1 MTNLAERIWNSD
13 QLSAITSFGG
23 NILVSAA
30 AGSGKTAVLVERV
43 IRMLTDSENPVDADR
58 LLIVTF
64 TKLAAAEMRSRI
76 NAELSR
82 LFAENP
88 ENPLL
93 SRQLLLMER
102 AHIGTIH
109 SFCLEIVKE
118 NTAVLGLMPDPSIA
132 DDDESAD
139 LSFAALE
146 ETLEKYYS
154 EGNEVFAELSETLGG
169 GRSDSGLSE
178 AILTLYG
185 FISALPH
192 YEDWL
197 SEKLC
202 MYDPSVPVGNSPW
215 GKVLFENAG
224 SVITHYKKTAE
235 YMENYCRLKNCDIY
249 ADMFY
254 DDGIVLERLLS
265 RCLEKDWDSFGK
277 LLFEPGFMK
286 KPRTKDLDEDFKKYV
301 DTVRKSYYGSEGLKK
316 KLYPDF
322 AVSETEFREDIA
334 DLYPK
339 IECLF
344 RLALDYDRRFREMKK
359 EKCLLDYTDL
369 EQYTLS
375 VLTEKNS
382 SGEYVP
388 SQLAKDISSRFDHI
402 LIDECQDVNK
412 VQDTI
417 FSMISSG
424 NNLFFVG
431 DVKQS
436 IYRFRQAMPALF
448 LEKRLTWPVLDEE
461 KNFPA
466 TIILGKNYRS
476 RKNIAGAVNFIFG
489 NIMTAESAEIEYDES
504 EMLIPAASFPENEE
518 IRNEFILIEGKKD
531 SVKAEAKAVAERI
544 KKMAENGE
552 TVSEN
557 GVLRPVRYSDV
568 CILLRA
574 TKGKAEIF
582 LSALRN
588 LGINCRSE
596 NDKGFLSRP
605 EIAAVTDVLKAVDNP
620 LLDIP
625 LAGAMLSEMFL
636 FTPDELAE
644 IRFENRKIPLFSS
657 VKKAA
662 ENGNEKAKNFIE
674 TLEKL
679 RKTAAYA
686 RSDEVIEMLYDI
698 TSFPQVMQ
706 SSGEGSL
713 KLANLRLLI
722 KYASD
727 REKAGAHGL
736 SSFIR
741 FLNRLEERESD
752 LKPAGSAGNGENC
765 VRIMS
770 VHGSKGLEFPV
781 VFLCGTGR
789 QFHGEKTN
797 LPLLHPE
804 LGFACSRRDPET
816 GGRFS
821 TVPQFALKRKLRR
834 YNLSEEMRILYVA
847 LTRAKENLIITCCKK
862 EPEKYL
868 SSVAE
873 IARLGEK
880 LDSFAVSSANSLSDW
895 ILAALLRHPDAGL
908 FREISGLEEER
919 IIPDST
925 KWKFSLI
932 GEEASVSN
940 ETDMEISVPETPDE
954 ELYRTLVER
963 EKWKYPFSA
972 SEKIPAKAGV
982 SSLTHQEMHKKLL
995 FSAKPSGG
1003 NLSGADRGTALHTF
1017 MQFCDF
1023 DRAKANPKAEILRL
1037 SEMRFITEKQASAID
1052 PHKIR
1057 AFFESELFRRIENS
1071 PQVYRELRFLR
1082 GLPAAELGYE
1092 GASPEDKITVQGVA
1106 DCVFEENGKFIVV
1119 DYKTD
1124 FVEDI
1129 EELRERYAAQL
1140 NMYKRLLSESL
1151 GKEVVSAIIWSFRF
1165 GRELEV

>member
-1 MTNLAERIWNSD
+1 MSLAERIWNSD

-43 IRMLTDSENPVDADR
+43 IRMLTDSKKPVDADR

-82 LFAENP
+82 LLAENP
-88 ENPLL
+88 DSPLL

-109 SFCLEIVKE
+109 SFCLEIVRE
-118 NTAVLGLMPDPSIA
+118 NTSVLGLMPDPSIA
-132 DDDESAD
+132 DDDEAAD

-146 ETLEKYYS
+146 ETIEKYYS
-154 EGNEVFAELSETLGG
+154 EGTEVFSELSETLGG

-178 AILTLYG
+178 AVLTLYG

-202 MYDPSVPVGNSPW
+202 MYDPSVPARESPW
-215 GKVLFENAG
+215 GKVLFGYAH
-224 SVITHYKKTAE
+224 SALLHYRKTAA
-235 YMENYCRLKNCDIY
+235 YMEDYCRKMDCDVY
-249 ADMFY
+249 ADMFF
-254 DDGIVLERLLS
+254 DDGAVLERLIS

-277 LLFEPGFMK
+277 LLSEPGFMK

-301 DTVRKSYYGSEGLKK
+301 DTVRKSYYGSEGIKK

-322 AVSETEFREDIA
+322 AVSEKDFREDIA

-344 RLALDYDRRFREMKK
+344 RLTLDYDKRFREIKK
-359 EKCLLDYTDL
+359 EKQLLDYTDL

-375 VLTEKNS
+375 LLTEKTS
-382 SGEYVP
+382 SGEYIP
-388 SQLAKDISSRFDHI
+388 SAIAKDIALRFDHI
-402 LIDECQDVNK
+402 LIDECQDINK

-417 FSMISSG
+417 FSTISRG
-424 NNLFFVG
+424 DNLFFVG

-448 LEKRLTWPVLDEE
+448 LEKRLSWPVLDES

-504 EMLIPAASFPENEE
+504 EMLIPAASFPESSAV
-518 IRNEFILIEGKKD
+518 RNEFILIDGKND
-531 SVKAEAKAVAERI
+531 SVKTEAKTVAKRI
-544 KKMAENGE
+544 KEMVENGE

-557 GVLRPVRYSDV
+557 GNLRPVRYGDI

-574 TKGKAEIF
+574 AKGKAEIF

-605 EIAAVTDVLKAVDNP
+605 EIAAVIDVLKAIDNP

-636 FTPDELAE
+636 FSPDELSE
-644 IRFENRKIPLFSS
+644 IRFENRKIPLYSS
-657 VKKAA
+657 VKIAA

-674 TLEKL
+674 TLDSL
-679 RKTAAYA
+679 RKAAAYE
-686 RSDEVIEMLYDI
+686 RSDEVIERLYDM
-698 TSFPQVMQ
+698 TFFPQVMQ
-706 SSGEGSL
+706 SSGEGQL

-736 SSFIR
+736 SAFIR
-741 FLNRLEERESD
+741 FINRLEERESD
-752 LKPAGSAGNGENC
+752 LKPAGSTGSSENC

-789 QFHGEKTN
+789 QFHIEKTN

-804 LGFACSRRDPET
+804 LGFACPRRDFET
-816 GGRFS
+816 GGRFA
-821 TVPQFALKRKLRR
+821 TVPQFALKRELRR

-847 LTRAKENLIITCCKK
+847 LTRPKENLIITCCKK
-862 EPEKYL
+862 EPVKYL
-868 SSVAE
+868 SSLAE
-873 IARLGEK
+873 NARLGGK
-880 LDSFAVSSANSLSDW
+880 LDSFTVSSATSLSDW
-895 ILAALLRHPDAGL
+895 ILSALLRHPDAKA
-908 FREISGLEEER
+908 FRELSGLEDKY
-919 IIPDST
+919 IIPDET
-925 KWKFSLI
+925 KWKFSLS
-932 GEEASVSN
+932 GEETSVS
-940 ETDMEISVPETPDE
+940 EEISEAERETALPDE

-995 FSAKPSGG
+995 FPAKPSGG

-1023 DRAKANPKAEILRL
+1023 DAAKNDPKAEIFRL
-1037 SEMRFITEKQASAID
+1037 SKMRFITEKQASVID
-1052 PHKIR
+1052 PQKIKT
-1057 AFFESELFRRIENS
+1057 FFESGLYKRIEKS
-1071 PQVYRELRFLR
+1071 PQVFRELRFLR
-1082 GLPAAELGYE
+1082 GLAASELGYE

-1106 DCVFEENGKFIVV
+1106 DCVFEENGKYIVV

-1165 GRELEV
+1165 GKELEV

>member
-1 MTNLAERIWNSD
+1 MTLAERIWNSD

-43 IRMLTDSENPVDADR
+43 IRMLTDKENPVDADR

-88 ENPLL
+88 GDPSL

-109 SFCLEIVKE
+109 SFCSDVVRE
-118 NTAVLGLMPDPSIA
+118 NTSVLGLMPDPSIA
-132 DDDESAD
+132 DDDEAAD

-146 ETLEKYYS
+146 ETIEKYYS
-154 EGNEVFAELSETLGG
+154 EGSEVFSELSETLGG
-169 GRSDSGLSE
+169 GRSDSGLSD
-178 AILTLYG
+178 AVLTLYR

-197 SEKLC
+197 SGKLG
-202 MYDPSVPVGNSPW
+202 MYDPSVPVGSTPW
-215 GKVLFENAG
+215 GKVLFENAA
-224 SVITHYKKTAE
+224 SMLRHYRKTAE
-235 YMENYCRLKNCDIY
+235 YMEDYCRKNNCDAY
-249 ADMFY
+249 ANMFF
-254 DDGIVLERLLS
+254 DDGLVLERLLS
-265 RCLEKDWDSFGK
+265 RCEERDWDSFGK

-301 DTVRKSYYGSEGLKK
+301 DTVRKGYYGSEGIKK
-316 KLYPDF
+316 KLWPDF
-322 AVSETEFREDIA
+322 SVSEEDFREDIA

-344 RLALDYDRRFREMKK
+344 RLTLDYDRRFREMKK
-359 EKCLLDYTDL
+359 EKRLLDYTDL

-375 VLTEKNS
+375 VLTEKTPE
-382 SGEYVP
+382 GEYIP
-388 SQLAKDISSRFDHI
+388 SSAAKDIGSRFDYI
-402 LIDECQDVNK
+402 LIDECQDINK

-417 FSMISSG
+417 FNTISSG
-424 NNLFFVG
+424 KNLFFVG

-448 LEKRLTWPVLDEE
+448 LEKRLSWPVLGKD
-461 KNFPA
+461 KTFPA

-504 EMLIPAASFPENEE
+504 EMLIPAADFPESSSV
-518 IRNEFILIEGKKD
+518 RNEFLLVDVKSD
-531 SVKAEAKAVAERI
+531 SAKAEAKAVAKRI
-544 KKMAENGE
+544 KEMVENGE

-557 GVLRPVRYSDV
+557 GVLRPVRYSDI
-568 CILLRA
+568 CILFRA
-574 TKGKAEIF
+574 AKGRAEIF
-582 LSALRN
+582 LSALRE

-605 EIAAVTDVLKAVDNP
+605 EISAVIDVLKAVDNP

-644 IRFENRKIPLFSS
+644 IRSESRKLPLYSS
-657 VKKAA
+657 VKLAS
-662 ENGNEKAKNFIE
+662 ENGNEKAKNFME
-674 TLEKL
+674 TLDSL
-679 RKTAAYA
+679 RKAAAYE
-686 RSDEVIEMLYDI
+686 RSDSIIERLYDM

-713 KLANLRLLI
+713 RLANLRLLI
-722 KYASD
+722 KYAAD

-736 SSFIR
+736 SAFIR
-741 FLNRLEERESD
+741 FINRLEERESD
-752 LKPAGSAGNGENC
+752 LKPAGSTGSGGNC

-781 VFLCGTGR
+781 VFLSGTGR
-789 QFHGEKTN
+789 QFFSEKLN
-797 LPLLHPE
+797 LPLLHPD
-804 LGFACSRRDPET
+804 LGFACARRDPET

-821 TVPQFALKRKLRR
+821 TVPQLALKRELRR

-847 LTRAKENLIITCCKK
+847 LTRPKENLIITCAKK
-862 EPEKYL
+862 DPEKYL
-868 SSVAE
+868 SSLSQN
-873 IARLGEK
+873 ARLGEK
-880 LDSFAVSSANSLSDW
+880 LDSFAVSSASSLSDW
-895 ILAALLRHPDAGL
+895 ILSALLRHPDAEE
-908 FREISGLEEER
+908 FRKISGLEEEY

-925 KWKFSLI
+925 NWKLSI
-932 GEEASVSN
+932 IREEDSSAEKVSSA
-940 ETDMEISVPETPDE
+940 EEIVVPADE
-954 ELYRTLVER
+954 NLYRTLTER
-963 EKWKYPFSA
+963 ENWRYPFSA

-982 SSLTHQEMHKKLL
+982 SSLTHQEIHKKLL
-995 FSAKPSGG
+995 FSAKPTGG

-1023 DRAKANPKAEILRL
+1023 DAAKTNPKAEIQRL
-1037 SEMRFITEKQASAID
+1037 SEKRFITEKQAAAID
-1052 PHKIR
+1052 PAKIQT
-1057 AFFESELFRRIENS
+1057 FFKSKLFRRIENS
-1071 PQVYRELRFLR
+1071 PQVFRELRFLR
-1082 GLPAAELGYE
+1082 GLPASELGYE
-1092 GASPEDKITVQGVA
+1092 GASEEDKITVQGVA

-1129 EELRERYAAQL
+1129 EELRERYSAQL

-1165 GRELEV
+1165 GKELEV

>member
-1 MTNLAERIWNSD
+1 MAERIWNSD

-43 IRMLTDSENPVDADR
+43 IRMLTDKENPVDADR

-76 NAELSR
+76 NAELFR
-82 LFAENP
+82 LFSENP
-88 ENPLL
+88 DDPSL

-109 SFCLEIVKE
+109 SFCSEVVRE
-118 NTAVLGLMPDPSIA
+118 NTSVLGLMPDPSVA
-132 DDDESAD
+132 DEDEAAD

-146 ETLEKYYS
+146 ETIEKYYS
-154 EGNEVFAELSETLGG
+154 EGNEVFSELSETLGG
-169 GRSDSGLSE
+169 GRSDSGLSD
-178 AILTLYG
+178 AVLTLYK

-197 SEKLC
+197 SEKLS
-202 MYDPSVPVGNSPW
+202 MYDPSVPVGKTPW
-215 GKVLFENAG
+215 GKVLFENAR
-224 SVITHYKKTAE
+224 SMLRHYRKLAK
-235 YMENYCRLKNCDIY
+235 YMEEYCLREDCEAY
-249 ADMFY
+249 AEMFS
-254 DDGIVLERLLS
+254 DDGFVLERLIEKC
-265 RCLEKDWDSFGK
+265 REKDWDSFRN
-277 LLFEPGFMK
+277 LLLEPGFMK
-286 KPRTKDLDEDFKKYV
+286 RPRTKGLDEDFKKYI
-301 DTVRKSYYGSEGLKK
+301 DSFRKEYYGSEGIKK

-322 AVSETEFREDIA
+322 SVSETEFREDIS

-344 RLALDYDRRFREMKK
+344 RLALDYDKRFRELKR
-359 EKCLLDYTDL
+359 EKQLLDYTDL

-375 VLTEKNS
+375 VLSEKNS
-382 SGEYVP
+382 AGEYVP
-388 SQLAKDISSRFDHI
+388 SPAAKEIASRFDYI
-402 LIDECQDVNK
+402 LIDECQDINK

-417 FSMISSG
+417 FSNISSG

-448 LEKRLTWPVLDEE
+448 LEKRLSWPVLDER
-461 KNFPA
+461 KIFPA

-489 NIMTAESAEIEYDES
+489 NIMTAKAAEIEYDES
-504 EMLIPAASFPENEE
+504 EMLVPAAVFPESSSV
-518 IRNEFILIEGKKD
+518 RNEFILVDGKGD
-531 SVKAEAKAVAERI
+531 SAKNEANAVAKRI
-544 KKMAENGE
+544 KEMIENGE

-557 GVLRPVRYSDV
+557 GVLRPIKYSDI
-568 CILLRA
+568 CILFRA
-574 TKGKAEIF
+574 AKGRAEIF

-588 LGINCRSE
+588 LGINCLSE
-596 NDKGFLSRP
+596 NDRGFLSRP
-605 EIAAVTDVLKAVDNP
+605 EIAAVIDVLKAVDNP

-625 LAGAMLSEMFL
+625 LAGAMISEMFL
-636 FTPDELAE
+636 FSPDELSE
-644 IRFENRKIPLFSS
+644 IRSENRRIPLYSS
-657 VKKAA
+657 VKTAA
-662 ENGNEKAKNFIE
+662 ENGNEKAKNFIAVLDSLRKSAAYE
-674 TLEKL
+674 RSDTVIEKL
-679 RKTAAYA
+679 Y
-686 RSDEVIEMLYDI
+686 EI

-706 SSGEGSL
+706 SSGEGAL
-713 KLANLRLLI
+713 RLANLRLLV

-736 SSFIR
+736 SSFLR
-741 FLNRLEERESD
+741 FIGRLEERESD
-752 LKPAGSAGNGENC
+752 LKPAGSTGSSGNS

-789 QFHGEKTN
+789 QFHTEKTN

-821 TVPQFALKRKLRR
+821 TVPQLALKRELRK

-847 LTRAKENLIITCCKK
+847 LTRPKENLIITCCKK
-862 EPEKYL
+862 DPERYL
-868 SSVAE
+868 SSLAGN
-873 IARLGEK
+873 ARLGAK
-880 LDSFAVSSANSLSDW
+880 LDPFAVSSASSASDW
-895 ILAALLRHPDAGL
+895 ILSALLRHPDASS
-908 FREISGLEEER
+908 FRDIAGLEEEYV
-919 IIPDST
+919 IPDET
-925 KWKFSLI
+925 RWKFSFSKA
-932 GEEASVSN
+932 EEAAFEKTPEAEN
-940 ETDMEISVPETPDE
+940 IAAEADM
-954 ELYRTLVER
+954 ELYRTLIER

-982 SSLTHQEMHKKLL
+982 SALTHREMHQKLL
-995 FSAKPSGG
+995 FSAKPTGG

-1023 DRAKANPKAEILRL
+1023 DSAKADPKSEIRRL
-1037 SEMRFITEKQASAID
+1037 TEKRFITEKQAEVID
-1052 PHKIR
+1052 PKKVKS
-1057 AFFESELFRRIENS
+1057 FFESELYRRIEKS
-1071 PQVYRELRFLR
+1071 PKVWRELRFLR
-1082 GLPAAELGYE
+1082 GLPAAELGFE

-1106 DCVFEENGKFIVV
+1106 DCVFEENGKLIVV

-1129 EELRERYAAQL
+1129 EELRERYSAQL